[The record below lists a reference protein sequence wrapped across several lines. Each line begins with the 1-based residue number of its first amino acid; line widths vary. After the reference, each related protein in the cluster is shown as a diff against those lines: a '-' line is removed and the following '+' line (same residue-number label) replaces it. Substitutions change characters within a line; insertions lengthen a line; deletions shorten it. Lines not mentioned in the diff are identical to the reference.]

1 MGRIQEIQ
9 SIAREEVTKQFP
21 LNPVSLKYPLPERAK
36 RTLGLIKIDG
46 EVFSSEKFSRVVLM
60 RVTLPFYLSATS
72 TFLLPKVELG
82 LPLFDAET
90 VIMGKKRIVMVD
102 VQARGGN
109 PGYDDDALCDRLIT
123 IRERY
128 PTLLAKKVTQLG
140 EIQNVF
146 SRAAC
151 QVKITE
157 DNDEQALSL
166 FREYLSVF
174 LEMVE
179 KAAPLHGD
187 ALDHARQVS
196 EAYLHN
202 VLDHDPGV
210 KTYKMLFGKEHGVAR
225 ALDIFFAR

>member
-1 MGRIQEIQ
+1 MESLREIHP
-9 SIAREEVTKQFP
+9 IALAQIKKRFS
-21 LNPVSLKYPLPERAK
+21 LNTVSLKYPFPERSA
-36 RTLGLIKIDG
+36 RTLGLVKIDG

-60 RVTLPFYLSATS
+60 RVILPFYLSASS
-72 TFLLPKVELG
+72 TFLLPRMELG

-90 VIMGKKRIVMVD
+90 IIMGKKRIVMVD
-102 VQARGGN
+102 VQGRGRSTEHD
-109 PGYDDDALCDRLIT
+109 YASLLDSLIK

-128 PTLLAKKVTQLG
+128 PSLLEKPVKQLG

-157 DNDEQALSL
+157 DKDEQALSL
-166 FREYLSVF
+166 FREYLELF

-179 KAAPLHGD
+179 KAAPLSGD
-187 ALDHARQVS
+187 ALDRARQSS
-196 EAYLHN
+196 EEYLEK

-210 KTYKMLFGKEHGVAR
+210 KAYKTLFGKEGGITR
-225 ALDIFFAR
+225 ALDTFFDR

>member
-9 SIAREEVTKQFP
+9 SIAREEVTKQFS

-72 TFLLPKVELG
+72 TFLLPRVELG

-109 PGYDDDALCDRLIT
+109 PGYDDDALCDRLIA

-128 PTLLAKKVTQLG
+128 PTLLEKRVTQLG
-140 EIQNVF
+140 EIQNEF

-151 QVKITE
+151 QVK
-157 DNDEQALSL
+157 AVSL

-179 KAAPLHGD
+179 NAAPLNGD
-187 ALDHARQVS
+187 ALDHARQIS
-196 EAYLHN
+196 EAYLSS
-202 VLDHDPGV
+202 VLVHDPGV

>member
-1 MGRIQEIQ
+1 MGRIQDIQ
-9 SIAREEVTKQFP
+9 SIALEELKKRFS
-21 LNPVSLKYPLPERAK
+21 LNPVFLKYPLPERAR

-72 TFLLPKVELG
+72 TFLHPRVELG

-90 VIMGKKRIVMVD
+90 VVMGKKRIVMVD

-109 PGYDDDALCDRLIT
+109 PGYDDSALCDRLIT

-128 PTLLAKKVTQLG
+128 PSLLENKVTQLG

-157 DNDEQALSL
+157 DRDDQALSL
-166 FREYLSVF
+166 FREYLGVF

-179 KAAPLHGD
+179 KTTPLSGD
-187 ALDHARQVS
+187 DLEHAHRISEDYVS
-196 EAYLHN
+196 T

-210 KTYKMLFGKEHGVAR
+210 KTYKMLFGKKHGVAR

>member
-9 SIAREEVTKQFP
+9 SIALEEVTKRFP
-21 LNPVSLKYPLPERAK
+21 LTPVSLKYPLPERAK

-72 TFLLPKVELG
+72 TFLLPRVELG

-109 PGYDDDALCDRLIT
+109 PGYDDDALCNRLIT

-128 PTLLAKKVTQLG
+128 PSLLEKK
-140 EIQNVF
+140 
-146 SRAAC
+146 
-151 QVKITE
+151 
-157 DNDEQALSL
+157 
-166 FREYLSVF
+166 
-174 LEMVE
+174 
-179 KAAPLHGD
+179 GD
-187 ALDHARQVS
+187 PAR
-196 EAYLHN
+196 
-202 VLDHDPGV
+202 
-210 KTYKMLFGKEHGVAR
+210 
-225 ALDIFFAR
+225 

>member
-1 MGRIQEIQ
+1 MGRIHEIQ
-9 SIAREEVTKQFP
+9 SIALEEVKKRFS

-36 RTLGLIKIDG
+36 RTLGLIQIDG
-46 EVFSSEKFSRVVLM
+46 EVFSSEKFSRMVLM

-72 TFLLPKVELG
+72 TFLLPRAELG

-90 VIMGKKRIVMVD
+90 VLMGKKRILMVD
-102 VQARGGN
+102 IQARGGN

-128 PTLLAKKVTQLG
+128 PSLLEKKISQLG
-140 EIQNVF
+140 EIQSVF

-157 DNDEQALSL
+157 AKDEQALSL
-166 FREYLSVF
+166 FREYLAVF

-179 KAAPLHGD
+179 KATPLDGD
-187 ALDHARQVS
+187 ALDHANQIS
-196 EAYLHN
+196 EAYLSA

-210 KTYKMLFGKEHGVAR
+210 KTYKMLFGKEGGVAR